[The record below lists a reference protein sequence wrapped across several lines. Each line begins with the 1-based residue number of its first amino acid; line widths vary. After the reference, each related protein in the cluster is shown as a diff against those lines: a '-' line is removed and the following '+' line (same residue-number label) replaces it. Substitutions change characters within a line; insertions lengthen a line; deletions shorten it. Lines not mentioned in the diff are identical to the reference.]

1 MRSRVLRDE
10 PREGAGVNAQLAPLS
25 ETRGYVG
32 GGNIAGVLGLSPF
45 KSPLD
50 EYLTITGD
58 EQEITPEQAEFFEDR
73 RDLEPWAAKKF
84 TRRTGLQVV
93 RTNERYNDPQFAWA
107 KAEIDFETIDGCNGE
122 TKTVHPNAVSAWG
135 DPDAGEE
142 PPTYVTAQAMWGLGV
157 TGKSLCYVQ
166 ALIGFDDHRIYAI
179 ERDDALIT
187 EIRRQAAAFWKFH
200 VEPRRMPQPTR
211 VEDLL
216 RLYKTDSGRAVE
228 ADDDIRDTLE
238 ALCAE
243 RQALKLHTARKDVHE
258 YAIKAF
264 MRDATTL
271 LVAGQPALTWKAR
284 TDGVRVFR
292 IR

>member
-1 MRSRVLRDE
+1 M
-10 PREGAGVNAQLAPLS
+10 NAQLTPLS
-25 ETRGYVG
+25 ATRGYVG
-32 GGNIAGVLGLSPF
+32 GGNIAGILGLSPF

-58 EQEITPEQAEFFEDR
+58 EQEITPKQAEFFEDR

-93 RTNERYNDPQFAWA
+93 RTNQRYDDATFPWA
-107 KAEIDFETIDGCNGE
+107 KAEVDFEPDEDGSNGE

-157 TGKSLCYVQ
+157 TGRARCYVQ
-166 ALIGFDDHRIYAI
+166 ALIGFDDYRLYVV
-179 ERDDALIT
+179 ERDDALIA
-187 EIRRQAAAFWKFH
+187 EIRRQAANFWRFY
-200 VEPRRMPQPTR
+200 VEPRRMPAPTR

-216 RLYKTDSGRAVE
+216 RLYATDSGRAVE
-228 ADDDIRDTLE
+228 ANADIRDTLE
-238 ALCAE
+238 ALCNE

-258 YAIKAF
+258 YAIKAY

-271 LVAGQPALTWKAR
+271 LVNGQPAITWKAR
-284 TDGVRVFR
+284 ADGVRVFR